1 MMIPRETPSC
11 HRPSPIRAIRGPG
24 AILLAMLSLSAH
36 AGGGGADG
44 IEGMEQLFG
53 TWANVMVNGK
63 FGKDSPWLYY
73 GDVSLRTTE
82 TARPF
87 PPSGQGYQV
96 SAVVTHDAIG
106 YRFDEHHSAH
116 LGYAFQYSVPPLSG
130 RPTNENRVWQ
140 QYSFN
145 TPTDIGA
152 FQARTRL
159 EERTVNIGG
168 GVAVRFRQMLRLGY
182 PLTENWSL
190 IGWDEIFVSLNTVD
204 WGPVAGLDQ
213 NRVFVGVG
221 YKFDSVFR
229 TEIGYLNQ
237 YINRDLVNDRDFDLL
252 SLNLYID
259 VPD

>member
-11 HRPSPIRAIRGPG
+11 HRSSPIRAIRGPG

-116 LGYAFQYSVPPLSG
+116 LGYAFQYSIPPLSG

-190 IGWDEIFVSLNTVD
+190 IGWDEIFVSLNSVD